1 MTPDSMLS
9 NRKELFMRNRRIWL
23 VLIAALC
30 LISAG
35 WIGAQTPAT
44 QPSEPT
50 LTEEQTKDFLL
61 HANVTASRHTSQGIT
76 SPWRLT
82 LSDGKITHD
91 AIFQSVDE
99 RKSSMQL
106 ADGRTEINFVDSYHY
121 NIAGYELG
129 KLLGLGDVIPV
140 YVGREWNRQQG
151 ALGWW
156 VTVKMDEGTRLKQ
169 KLEPPNPDAWNKQM
183 FNLRVFDQL
192 IYDTDANLTNFL
204 ITADWKLWRVDFSR
218 AFRLSQDL
226 QGAKDLPM
234 VGRDLLAKLEA
245 LKRDEVLANTK
256 PHLTNS
262 EVAAVMARRDKLV
275 AHFKQLVA
283 QQGESKV
290 LF

>member
-1 MTPDSMLS
+1 
-9 NRKELFMRNRRIWL
+9 MRNRRIWM
-23 VLIAALC
+23 VFIAALC

-35 WIGAQTPAT
+35 WLGAQTPASH
-44 QPSEPT
+44 PSEPT
-50 LTEEQTKDFLL
+50 LTEEQMKDFLL

-91 AIFQSVDE
+91 AIFQSIDE
-99 RKSSMQL
+99 RKPSMQL
-106 ADGRTEINFVDSYHY
+106 ADGRTELNFVDSYHY
-121 NIAGYELG
+121 NIAGYEIG
-129 KLLGLGDVIPV
+129 KLLGMTDVIPV
-140 YVGREWNRQQG
+140 YVEREWNRQPG

-156 VTVKMDEGTRLKQ
+156 ITVKMDEGTRLKQ
-169 KLEPPNPDAWNKQM
+169 KLAAPDPDAWNKQM

-204 ITADWKLWRVDFSR
+204 ITADWHLWRVDFSR
-218 AFRLSQDL
+218 AFRLSKDL
-226 QGAKDLPM
+226 QSAKDLPM

-245 LKRDEVLANTK
+245 LNQDEVLAHTK
-256 PHLTNS
+256 PHLNNA

-275 AHFKQLVA
+275 EHFKQLIA
-283 QQGESKV
+283 QQGEGKV